1 MAVAAVG
8 GAPLLEL
15 QMLLALLLLLPVKL
29 LLLLLAEPL
38 LLLLAELLLLWLL
51 LPLLLLEML
60 LLSLLLGKDKS
71 WQWRGL
77 SFLPPSLPPVFLS
90 FLPLCI
96 SWAFAS
102 LCTYTLRVC
111 TELKSACCLRLFQNL
126 SGLVACSNTL
136 LELLQLDQKRKTARR

>member
-15 QMLLALLLLLPVKL
+15 QMLLALLLLLLVKL
-29 LLLLLAEPL
+29 LLLLLAQPL

-51 LPLLLLEML
+51 T
-60 LLSLLLGKDKS
+60 LLSLLLGKDKP

-102 LCTYTLRVC
+102 LCTNTLRVC
-111 TELKSACCLRLFQNL
+111 TELKSACCLRLFQNP